1 MKKNICL
8 LVAMLLLSTKLFAQS
23 ITTLIKLKE
32 ASGGKYIERETEI
45 DLSHNPE
52 TGENKYIEIYDL
64 SYNFS
69 NELLVQFN
77 NPNVFPVSGVLSF
90 QKLKSKS
97 SPVFYKYNVTG
108 SHFSEIEIR
117 LFKKGGANG
126 QQLLN
131 FMVYKFKIGAVKA
144 ISDGN
149 NLFEEIEMAVGGA
162 WIEYKPSLPNG
173 TLGTATSYGWN
184 FIKKQVWNGTDEL

>member
-1 MKKNICL
+1 
-8 LVAMLLLSTKLFAQS
+8 MLLLSTKLFAQS

-32 ASGGKYIERETEI
+32 ALSGNYLPKETEI

-52 TGENKYIEIYDL
+52 AGDNKYIEIYDL

-69 NELLVQFN
+69 NELFVQFN
-77 NPNVFPVSGVLSF
+77 NSNVFPVSGVLSF
-90 QKLKSKS
+90 KKLKSKS
-97 SPVFYKYNVTG
+97 SPVFYRYNVTG
-108 SHFSEIEIR
+108 NHFSDIEIR

-144 ISDGN
+144 ISYAD
-149 NLFEEIEMAVGGA
+149 NLTEEIEIVVGGA
-162 WIEYKPSLPNG
+162 WMEYKPSLPNG
-173 TLGTATSYGWN
+173 TLGPAISSGWN
-184 FIKKQVWNGTDEL
+184 FTKKQIWNGTDDL